1 MSHSNRTRTSSR
13 SLSPQRDG
21 SMIVLTAV
29 SMVILLAFAALLID
43 VAWMST
49 IQSEAQLASDI
60 AARGALTSFV
70 NDKSEDSYDA
80 RVRRAQS
87 VGETLFENTTVGRAT
102 LQVDPE
108 AFVFGVRAEDG
119 TFSNS
124 TRGTANAV
132 EVQLTNLNP
141 DGFGLFLGPLF
152 GVDTFNTSASTTVSF
167 SPIDV
172 VLCLDIS
179 RSMAWRL
186 DRNAPPASVGT
197 IHAPPVEGSRW
208 IALVD
213 SVNRF
218 LEQAEEQSP
227 SLRISLITIGGGVR
241 VNVDTPWD
249 TVVTRVQNEFEFIGA
264 ARGPIDKSLDF
275 ISSEVL
281 AWQTPTKEALQL
293 TQKTFQDESL
303 PTAEKI
309 CILLSDGLATTGS
322 PVAAA
327 QELGLEGTTIHAIYF
342 AGAAR
347 GAAQLRSV
355 TAAGGGLF
363 LNADNT
369 TELDAA
375 FSRILALLSVS
386 IVE

>member
-1 MSHSNRTRTSSR
+1 MKHSKRTRTSSR
-13 SLSPQRDG
+13 WLSPQRDG

-186 DRNAPPASVGT
+186 DRNRPPASVGT
-197 IHAPPVEGSRW
+197 ILAPPVEGSRW
-208 IALVD
+208 IALVK
-213 SVNRF
+213 SVNQF
-218 LEQAEEQSP
+218 LEQAEEQAP
-227 SLRISLITIGGGVR
+227 SLRISLITFGGGIRGKTVT
-241 VNVDTPWD
+241 VWD
-249 TVVTRVQNEFEFIGA
+249 NEQARVQNEFEFIGA
-264 ARGPIDKSLDF
+264 ARAPIEASLEF

-281 AWQTPTKEALQL
+281 AGSTAVLEGLELAHQM
-293 TQKTFQDESL
+293 FRDDSL
-303 PTAEKI
+303 DTTEKI
-309 CILLSDGLATTGS
+309 CILLSDGVATTGS
-322 PVAAA
+322 PLEVAEA
-327 QELGLEGTTIHAIYF
+327 LGLDGITIHGIYF
-342 AGAAR
+342 AGDVK
-347 GAAQLRSV
+347 GLSQLQSV
-355 TAAGGGLF
+355 ADAGGGML
-363 LNADNT
+363 LHADST
-369 TELDAA
+369 TQLDEA
-375 FSRILALLSVS
+375 FNRILALLSVS
-386 IVE
+386 LVE